1 MQHTNQILAAALA
14 ALLAACGG
22 GGGGGEGGGP
32 VASPPPAANNPPTI
46 SGAPMT
52 SVEVGDSYS
61 FTPTASDEDGDTLSF
76 TLQNAPIWLVID
88 SGTGEISGDPT
99 QGHIGSADDISITV
113 SDGKASASLAPF
125 AITVMPEILGRDNF
139 EPKGEVFPLDDGFQS
154 VGELSLR
161 TGDFV
166 QSFANSDLTVTFDSD
181 GNLQRVSGDSDVPT
195 NTSAHTNVIGN
206 VRSIVDVLTGAEI
219 NDDPDLGIQLV
230 EDRNYF
236 VFYIGAQFDM
246 EKRNPLDPSSSERLT
261 ISTPYGGQSIM
272 ITDPTDTFMY
282 RYGSTPLLG
291 AYGSGRSMNG
301 LIPFT
306 PKLDYAALDS
316 FSGHLVD
323 KGTMGIG
330 YKYVDFFEV
339 SGTLVRKEPQFTDI
353 NWDDILDSEVEYR
366 GGFNGDLDFAM
377 SILGFGLFSFDL
389 AESSGTLDVGF
400 DRQQLALSLRID
412 PSDELFPASYSLG
425 PTGEITGSAY
435 FNGDGEYGFELDS
448 LWHSK
453 LPEADIGGILAIEND
468 VVTLTGTV
476 SDDKADLAVSLT
488 LANGETV
495 GRVEFPESYSA
506 SIGNSVTEA
515 LDRRIAEVEDKIA
528 ELEEA
533 VSDYE
538 FEVSLRGIR
547 ESLPAMMDA
556 AVVTLN
562 AIPGEARKEARS
574 ETLSYLRNK
583 CITVVRKKVCLD
595 DIVDEGNIADDAGDK
610 AFDNA
615 NNAIKSPK
623 AAMLELKKRALEA
636 DDETLREAL
645 REALSQ
651 AYANRNVGIKVSLSK
666 SFGTPFN
673 KTYTVYSRDNSEQ
686 VLSTADAEN
695 IKTARDNVYRIQ
707 ETSDIKISAQEVVDR
722 LPTEEAIEQMKTEV
736 KEGTANIPTV
746 NGLGYRAFNDTY
758 EAFVTI
764 DNEDQDIEIN
774 VLSPSEVREGVGNL
788 LADILL
794 R

>member
-1 MQHTNQILAAALA
+1 MQHTKQILAAALA
-14 ALLAACGG
+14 ALLVACGG

-46 SGAPMT
+46 SGAPIT

-61 FTPTASDEDGDTLSF
+61 FTPTASDEDGNTLSF

-125 AITVMPEILGRDNF
+125 AITVMPE
-139 EPKGEVFPLDDGFQS
+139 
-154 VGELSLR
+154 
-161 TGDFV
+161 
-166 QSFANSDLTVTFDSD
+166 
-181 GNLQRVSGDSDVPT
+181 
-195 NTSAHTNVIGN
+195 
-206 VRSIVDVLTGAEI
+206 VL
-219 NDDPDLGIQLV
+219 
-230 EDRNYF
+230 
-236 VFYIGAQFDM
+236 
-246 EKRNPLDPSSSERLT
+246 
-261 ISTPYGGQSIM
+261 
-272 ITDPTDTFMY
+272 
-282 RYGSTPLLG
+282 
-291 AYGSGRSMNG
+291 
-301 LIPFT
+301 
-306 PKLDYAALDS
+306 
-316 FSGHLVD
+316 
-323 KGTMGIG
+323 
-330 YKYVDFFEV
+330 
-339 SGTLVRKEPQFTDI
+339 
-353 NWDDILDSEVEYR
+353 
-366 GGFNGDLDFAM
+366 
-377 SILGFGLFSFDL
+377 
-389 AESSGTLDVGF
+389 
-400 DRQQLALSLRID
+400 
-412 PSDELFPASYSLG
+412 
-425 PTGEITGSAY
+425 
-435 FNGDGEYGFELDS
+435 
-448 LWHSK
+448 
-453 LPEADIGGILAIEND
+453 
-468 VVTLTGTV
+468 
-476 SDDKADLAVSLT
+476 
-488 LANGETV
+488 

-533 VSDYE
+533 VSDCE

-574 ETLSYLRNK
+574 ETLSY
-583 CITVVRKKVCLD
+583 
-595 DIVDEGNIADDAGDK
+595 
-610 AFDNA
+610 
-615 NNAIKSPK
+615 
-623 AAMLELKKRALEA
+623 
-636 DDETLREAL
+636 LREAL

-695 IKTARDNVYRIQ
+695 IKTARDNVYPIQ

-736 KEGTANIPTV
+736 KEGTASIPTV

-774 VLSPSEVREGVGNL
+774 VLSPSDVREGVGNL